1 MSETNHVWCYIKDFA
16 IYNSK
21 RNYYFPIEILQYIY
35 SYVISDEL
43 KKNINNNFITYNLD
57 KQLDNNRLFDYMPF
71 FSLIDKVIGG
81 GLHDEVSI
89 NMKNIPYP
97 CLTSLAGL
105 FFGVTDLV
113 DHKKYSYITYN
124 HNEKYWGD
132 SYRNREIDGTN
143 YSEDRLLIKLY
154 SN

>member
-81 GLHDEVSI
+81 GLHHEVSI

-105 FFGVTDLV
+105 FFSVTDLV
-113 DHKKYSYITYN
+113 EHKKYSYITYN
-124 HNEKYWGD
+124 YNEKYWGD
-132 SYRNREIDGTN
+132 SYRNREIDGIN
-143 YSEDRLLIKLY
+143 NSEDHLLIKLY